1 MHQNATFKVFFLPR
15 ASRFCLKN
23 NAEIRL
29 IRLNFSEFLLRG
41 ATRNRTGDTRIFSP
55 LLYQLSYGTNSFL
68 RVQIYELFWYWQSGG
83 LFFCDFWANE
93 GGWRR
98 RVVRLWAILRRE
110 NVVFACRFLVA
121 HIGNQAPRRVNLLC
135 VRRWCRWFSQGKLL
149 WSVCDMFS
157 VPHLAQ
163 AWHFPVILRA
173 LVI

>member
-1 MHQNATFKVFFLPR
+1 MQSHQLKIASLPDFTLSQLYRIFCVFGENKK
-15 ASRFCLKN
+15 SRFSLKIRILHCL
-23 NAEIRL
+23 A
-29 IRLNFSEFLLRG
+29 FLCCG

-98 RVVRLWAILRRE
+98 SWRRRVVRLRAFLRRE
-110 NVVFACRFLVA
+110 SN
-121 HIGNQAPRRVNLLC
+121 
-135 VRRWCRWFSQGKLL
+135 
-149 WSVCDMFS
+149 MFS

-163 AWHFPVILRA
+163 AWHFPVILSA